1 MRAARLLILL
11 AALGWPTP
19 VVAQDTVT
27 RAFLT
32 RATIAADRYR
42 DLDSAIAAGYRAV
55 GPELPAM
62 GQHWIQLA
70 FLSGDRFDPDQPSV
84 LEYITLGGRNV
95 LVGVAY
101 AILLAPGASP
111 PDAPV
116 PSRWWHTHGGDLD
129 EESLSDSHAGAGELD
144 GDGVAVL
151 HAWVPVANPAGPFV
165 AENWALP
172 FLRAGLVVPAEFSI
186 PSARAL
192 ALGTGTEG
200 LTHFIAQF
208 RRHAHPDATTDS
220 AVVNAF
226 TVAHDTIAGWL
237 AGRDGS
243 SLSAGELRWLDGVW
257 QHVEA
262 QVLASHITSRRD

>member
-1 MRAARLLILL
+1 MVPEEAVTGSEQHESCR
-11 AALGWPTP
+11 P
-19 VVAQDTVT
+19 DTVWLMMSLPPPAGT
-27 RAFLT
+27 RAVWL
-32 RATIAADRYR
+32 DR
-42 DLDSAIAAGYRAV
+42 GV
-55 GPELPAM
+55 TNG
-62 GQHWIQLA
+62 
-70 FLSGDRFDPDQPSV
+70 
-84 LEYITLGGRNV
+84 TLRLHV
-95 LVGVAY
+95 RVPT
-101 AILLAPGASP
+101 API
-111 PDAPV
+111 

-129 EESLSDSHAGAGELD
+129 EESLSDSHAGTREMD

-192 ALGTGTEG
+192 ALGTGTG
-200 LTHFIAQF
+200 ALSHCIAQF
-208 RRHAHPDATTDS
+208 RRHAHPDGTTDS

-226 TVAHDTIAGWL
+226 TVAHDTVAGWL
-237 AGRDGS
+237 ARRDGS